1 MPSAQNLSDS
11 GTVFFDDIDT
21 TDTVSIS
28 FAPNNDITWVNPDGE
43 TIDPATAAALVAGF
57 NTGVIDADAPGTTP
71 WNYSVLGADLDFL
84 AEGESITF
92 GYTVTAT
99 DSEQATATTTV
110 AFTITGTNDAPTVSA
125 DQATPTVSELVDASA
140 QNLSDSGFVV
150 FDDIDTTDTVSI
162 SFAPNNDITWVNPD
176 GETIDPAAAA
186 ALGRSASTPALSM
199 PTLLEP
205 HPGTAPSWAPIST
218 SSQKVKS
225 ITVSYTVTATDSEQA
240 TATTTVAFTI
250 TGTNDAPTVS
260 ADQATTVSEL
270 VDASAQNLSDSGTV
284 FFDDIDTTDTVSISA
299 APNND
304 ITWVNPDGE
313 TIDPATAAALV
324 AGFNTGVIDADAPG
338 TTPWDYSVLGADLD
352 FLAEG

>member
-1 MPSAQNLSDS
+1 MNPSPSSYTVTATDSEQATATTTVAFTITGTNDAPTVSADQATSVSELVDASAQNLSDS
-11 GTVFFDDIDT
+11 GTVFFDDIDA

-28 FAPNNDITWVNPDGE
+28 FAPNNDVTWVNPDGE

-92 GYTVTAT
+92 
-99 DSEQATATTTV
+99 
-110 AFTITGTNDAPTVSA
+110 
-125 DQATPTVSELVDASA
+125 
-140 QNLSDSGFVV
+140 
-150 FDDIDTTDTVSI
+150 
-162 SFAPNNDITWVNPD
+162 
-176 GETIDPAAAA
+176 
-186 ALGRSASTPALSM
+186 
-199 PTLLEP
+199 
-205 HPGTAPSWAPIST
+205 
-218 SSQKVKS
+218 
-225 ITVSYTVTATDSEQA
+225 SYTVTATDSEQA

-284 FFDDIDTTDTVSISA
+284 FFDDIDTTDTVSISF

-324 AGFNTGVIDADAPG
+324 R
-338 TTPWDYSVLGADLD
+338 
-352 FLAEG
+352 